1 MGLSMGATHAYWLA
15 ALDERVAAVAHLCAF
30 ADMAPLIA
38 SGAHDL
44 HGIYMSVPG
53 LLAKGDMGDVAALIA
68 PRPQFIAWGGRD
80 PLTPEAA
87 ISPALSRVTAPIA
100 QAGAENALWI
110 VPTPRPATRRRRP
123 CAPKSWLS
131 WPGLGPGARCGR
143 HRPRARRIDPALDP
157 VRGPCHQVRMW
168 RFAILFLLTF
178 AVLPRPVAAQEF
190 IAVPDLISDEAFYRL
205 VACAAPPGGECAK
218 PFIRW
223 PTERRLRLRVGIAQ
237 IAEEFAGY
245 RLDLVDRSV
254 DRAIAEINGAGA
266 HLYLERAFE
275 GPFDVPIYLVDAP
288 QGGEIA
294 GTGVAD
300 LDGSSISIGRVALRS
315 RGDEITGAAI
325 AISGDIQRRE
335 IASVVLEEL
344 VQAMGLVT
352 DVVSPAYS
360 GSIFSENDNS
370 ATRFAVRTPPR
381 SAATTRASERTS
393 PAARAL
399 AKGPPPCSIPR
410 PFRTTSARSRTSRM
424 KASCSAM

>member
-1 MGLSMGATHAYWLA
+1 MQETQH
-15 ALDERVAAVAHLCAF
+15 ETRLC
-30 ADMAPLIA
+30 
-38 SGAHDL
+38 
-44 HGIYMSVPG
+44 
-53 LLAKGDMGDVAALIA
+53 
-68 PRPQFIAWGGRD
+68 R
-80 PLTPEAA
+80 
-87 ISPALSRVTAPIA
+87 
-100 QAGAENALWI
+100 
-110 VPTPRPATRRRRP
+110 
-123 CAPKSWLS
+123 
-131 WPGLGPGARCGR
+131 
-143 HRPRARRIDPALDP
+143 ALDP
-157 VRGPCHQVRMW
+157 FREPCDLTGMW
-168 RFAILFLLTF
+168 RIAILLVIPFF
-178 AVLPRPVAAQEF
+178 ALPRPSPAQEY
-190 IAVPDLISDEAFYRL
+190 IAVPDVISDEAFYRL

-223 PTERRLRLRVGIAQ
+223 PPERRLRLRVGIAQ
-237 IAEEFAGY
+237 ISEEFAGY

-266 HLYLERAFE
+266 HLFLERAFE

-315 RGDEITGAAI
+315 RGDVITGAAI

-370 ATRFAVRTPPR
+370 
-381 SAATTRASERTS
+381 TTRLRGQD
-393 PAARAL
+393 AAAL
-399 AKGPPPCSIPR
+399 RRHYPR
-410 PFRTTSARSRTSRM
+410 R
-424 KASCSAM
+424 